1 MGSRHPLIHVL
12 GFLAIGPVCVWE
24 GGGIP
29 ICHYTLIFDHCCCP
43 NPPPQLKEQIV
54 KDIPGAADRIICVR
68 TDVTVRADV
77 KALEAA
83 AAAALGPVDVLINN
97 GAAIDSPIALFPPSL
112 PPASLIPCSYP
123 LYDTGAI

>member
-1 MGSRHPLIHVL
+1 
-12 GFLAIGPVCVWE
+12 
-24 GGGIP
+24 
-29 ICHYTLIFDHCCCP
+29 
-43 NPPPQLKEQIV
+43 V